1 MKRWMLIVWVLWVGT
16 AQAACLDAPLKG
28 VNLAGAEF
36 ASERLPGVLGT
47 DYAYPVKA
55 DLAYFRAV
63 GMNTVRLPFRWERLQ
78 HKLLGPLDAAELA
91 QLRQVVRWAQALNL
105 CIVLDMHNYG
115 TYRGQAVG
123 SSEVSVAAFTDAW
136 LRLAA
141 EFPDPGTVVL
151 GLMNEPAGMR
161 ATLWLK
167 AAQATVLALRQAGA
181 RQWVLVGSGRW
192 SGAHEWETRF
202 DGVSAAEAMAGWV
215 DPLHRTAIEL
225 HQYLDDD
232 ASGTHVECVPQARL
246 RPVMATLKRWSQAHG
261 LRFFMGE
268 FGGADS
274 PACLADLRVLLESMQ
289 DASVWL
295 GWTYWA
301 AGSRWGNYPFSV
313 HPGPG
318 APAAQLLLLRE
329 FVPVP

>member
-1 MKRWMLIVWVLWVGT
+1 MKRWMLIVWMLWVGS
-16 AQAACLDAPLKG
+16 AQAACLEATLKG

-36 ASERLPGVLGT
+36 ASERLPGTLGT
-47 DYAYPVKA
+47 DYAYPAKA

-63 GMNTVRLPFRWERLQ
+63 GMNTVRLPFRWERVQ
-78 HKLLGPLDAAELA
+78 HALLGPLDAAELA

-115 TYRGQAVG
+115 TYRGQPVG
-123 SSEVSVAAFTDAW
+123 SSQVSVAAFTDAW

-141 EFPDPGTVVL
+141 ELSDPGTVVL

-161 ATLWLK
+161 ARLWLQ

-215 DPLHRTAIEL
+215 DPLHR
-225 HQYLDDD
+225 
-232 ASGTHVECVPQARL
+232 
-246 RPVMATLKRWSQAHG
+246 MAMLKRWSQAHG

-329 FVPVP
+329 FVPAP